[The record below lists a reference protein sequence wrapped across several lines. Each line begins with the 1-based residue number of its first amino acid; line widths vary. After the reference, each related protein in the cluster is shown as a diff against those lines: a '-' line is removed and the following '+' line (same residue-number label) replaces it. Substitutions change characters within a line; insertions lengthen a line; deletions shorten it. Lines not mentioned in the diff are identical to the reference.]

1 MKTRKPAT
9 LVYSGKKL
17 QAVKQSSTQQL
28 VGKYYALSQEN
39 SHKAKMED
47 AWRMY
52 SEFKL
57 KVALRAAERGLI

>member
-1 MKTRKPAT
+1 MKIRKPAT
-9 LVYSGKKL
+9 LVYSGKRI
-17 QAVKQSSTQQL
+17 QAVKQSSVQTIIS
-28 VGKYYALSQEN
+28 KYYALSQEN